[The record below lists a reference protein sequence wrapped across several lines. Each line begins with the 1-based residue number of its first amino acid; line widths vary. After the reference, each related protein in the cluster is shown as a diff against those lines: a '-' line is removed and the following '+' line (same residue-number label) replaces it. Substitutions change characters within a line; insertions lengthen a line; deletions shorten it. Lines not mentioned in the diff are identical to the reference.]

1 MVMTSLQS
9 IALGMRRSVGSEH
22 RVCTALDV
30 AKARIRFD
38 VPPVLSAAH
47 DVFVGRVRRVV
58 FYGYSGCGKSSAIA
72 LAIGE
77 LSRQIEAHYSH
88 SVTDPRGNY
97 SAWWNNSVV
106 WMDTAAITEE
116 SDNAVRGHGEGILFA
131 RAKSAKVLVLDGLGS
146 EKSRYGDHYSIVAAV
161 LRHRLRDMDKITLV
175 GTSLRP
181 EELVERYTRELAR
194 KLVDPHDPTCV
205 CMGTF
210 TEPEEA

>member
-1 MVMTSLQS
+1 MSSLQS
-9 IALGMRRSVGSEH
+9 IALGMRRAVAAEH
-22 RVCTALDV
+22 GVCTSPEV
-30 AKARIRFD
+30 AKSRIRFD
-38 VPPVLSAAH
+38 VAKVLSTTQE
-47 DVFVGRVRRVV
+47 VFAGRVRRVV

-72 LAIGE
+72 LTIGE
-77 LSRQIEAHYSH
+77 LSRQIEACYPH

-97 SAWWNNSVV
+97 SAWWNNAVV
-106 WMDTAAITEE
+106 WMDTVALTEE
-116 SDNAVRGHGEGILFA
+116 SDNTVRGHGEGLLFA
-131 RAKSAKVLVLDGLGS
+131 RAKAAKVLALDGLGS

-181 EELVERYTRELAR
+181 EELVEKYTRELAR

-210 TEPEEA
+210 AEPEEP